1 MEKSGNGPVNAGDDV
16 VFSIDVKN
24 GGPGTAKSVS
34 LNDPLP
40 SGTASPWAISSQP
53 AGDPCSIT
61 GNTLSC
67 AFGDLAPGASETV
80 EVTAATTFADCTVY
94 DNTATASSTNAPNDS
109 TTLTPK
115 PTSLARPRRPNQRR
129 ELLHVRPTPARDRRH
144 ETARPAPSRLT
155 ATQPVVGSTL
165 DAFRRLAAAPDGT
178 VRRDRLRQRA
188 VYDNTATASSANAP
202 NDSDDGQVSCRKPDL
217 SITKTP
223 DAQNINAA
231 KTGLTIQV
239 DNVARDREGGQ
250 GRTALGPVAAAD
262 VFGPDAADCVSPVFG
277 STLDCSFGDLAA
289 GASKTVTVAAATDAE
304 NCAVYNNTATASSAN
319 APNDSDDGQV
329 SCLPP
334 GLGAIKT
341 AVSGTINAGENAVFN
356 ITVSN
361 TGTGTATGVTLSDP
375 LPSGVSGAW
384 VVSGPDAG
392 DCASP
397 IVGNTLDCDFGDLA
411 AGESKTVT
419 VTAPTDFDNCTTLD
433 NTATAK
439 STNAPTD
446 ADDASINC
454 QKPNLTVDKTP
465 DAQTINAGENV
476 VFDVTVSNAGPGT
489 AKAVTL
495 SDPLPGPV
503 SGNWAVSG
511 ADAADC
517 VSPIAGG
524 TLDCSFGELAAGAS
538 KTVTVTAA
546 TDYDNCAVY
555 DNTRPLFGQCAET
568 RTRSGDL
575 PQARPCRPEGGHRAG
590 GRGENIEF
598 AIQVSNNGPG
608 TAKDVTLVDNLP
620 TGTAGPWTI
629 ETQPPGDPCSI
640 TGNTLNCS
648 FGIWFRGSR

>member
-1 MEKSGNGPVNAGDDV
+1 M
-16 VFSIDVKN
+16 
-24 GGPGTAKSVS
+24 
-34 LNDPLP
+34 
-40 SGTASPWAISSQP
+40 
-53 AGDPCSIT
+53 
-61 GNTLSC
+61 
-67 AFGDLAPGASETV
+67 
-80 EVTAATTFADCTVY
+80 
-94 DNTATASSTNAPNDS
+94 
-109 TTLTPK
+109 
-115 PTSLARPRRPNQRR
+115 
-129 ELLHVRPTPARDRRH
+129 
-144 ETARPAPSRLT
+144 
-155 ATQPVVGSTL
+155 
-165 DAFRRLAAAPDGT
+165 
-178 VRRDRLRQRA
+178 
-188 VYDNTATASSANAP
+188 
-202 NDSDDGQVSCRKPDL
+202 
-217 SITKTP
+217 
-223 DAQNINAA
+223 
-231 KTGLTIQV
+231 
-239 DNVARDREGGQ
+239 
-250 GRTALGPVAAAD
+250 
-262 VFGPDAADCVSPVFG
+262 
-277 STLDCSFGDLAA
+277 
-289 GASKTVTVAAATDAE
+289 AAATDAE

-446 ADDASINC
+446 TDDASINC

-503 SGNWAVSG
+503 SGNWTVSG

-555 DNTRPLFGQCAET
+555 DNTATVSSANAPDDSDEGQVSCLKPSLTVQKLGTGPVDA
-568 RTRSGDL
+568 
-575 PQARPCRPEGGHRAG
+575 
-590 GRGENIEF
+590 GENIEF
-598 AIQVSNNGPG
+598 AIQVSNGGPG
-608 TAKDVTLVDNLP
+608 TARNVTLVDTLP

-648 FGIWFRGSR
+648 FGDLVPGQSLTVDVDAPTDYDNCTTYDNTAICIVSQHTRCQRRRIARLQQARPLDREDRQRHDQGRSESQVHDDREQRRAGNREVGDCRRYPAQRGGR